1 MASVTG
7 ITADA
12 MEDFIDASIVSGV
25 VNGSGDLI
33 LTSHGG
39 DDTNAGHVLGAKGD
53 TGSTGATGS
62 NGTNGTNGLDGNPA
76 GSILMFGA
84 ASAPTGY
91 HLCDGAAISR
101 TTFATLFGVIGTTFG
116 VGDGSTT
123 FNVPNMAN
131 KFPRQEAANLAVS
144 AGAATH
150 DHALAGGST
159 TAVAHVTA
167 GSSSDLQVKTATTAS
182 YTPNKAGAAFGSGT
196 TAAQTTAAEVIG
208 QTATASS
215 LPPYLNLN
223 FIIKT

>member
-39 DDTNAGHVLGAKGD
+39 DDTNAGHVVGAKGD

-123 FNVPNMAN
+123 FNVPNMAGRY
-131 KFPRQEAANLAVS
+131 PRQDTAHLATTG
-144 AGAATH
+144 GADTH
-150 DHALAGGST
+150 DHALNGGST
-159 TAVAHVTA
+159 TAVAHVA
-167 GSSSDLQVKTATTAS
+167 VDSGGAVQVKTATTAS
-182 YTPNKAGAAFGSGT
+182 YTPSKAGASFGAGT
-196 TAAQTTAAEVIG
+196 AAAQTIGAEVIG
-208 QTATASS
+208 QTATANND
-215 LPPYLNLN
+215 PPFLNLN